1 MTNLKQA
8 RTSQETENLPERCPL
23 ATSDGGEIAALELAA
38 EEILARAV
46 EFAPRQEDLRGLLER
61 LEAAGI
67 PRAAL
72 GRRVLSSARL
82 LALPTS
88 VAIEISLALLLAF
101 TEALA
106 TSLWTLQADG
116 GLRHC
121 AHYGAFDANRRQT
134 RWLARSLL
142 AGRQSG
148 VCSARDAVGVLIE
161 RAPSGGAALIARGRR
176 GDERGADERGPLLQ
190 AAAPVLAAL
199 LERDELL
206 AADTHGSEEAL
217 QAVERRLTRLRFDLH
232 DGPQQ
237 DLFLLGE
244 DIRAF
249 REQLAATLGRNPARE
264 RLLGRVD
271 DLEARLVAL
280 DGDLRRIAAFVKSP
294 LMNTEALP
302 ETLAKLC
309 EAFAARAGIEPQV
322 KLAGNLFDLTDSQ
335 QIALL
340 SLIREALNNIREHS
354 SAKRVQISVS
364 ASATGIE
371 ATVADDGR
379 GFDPETTLVDAARRG
394 HLGLVG
400 MHERVRML
408 GGVTRIDSRPG
419 GPTVISVSLPAW
431 RQVA

>member
-1 MTNLKQA
+1 MSNPQRG
-8 RTSQETENLPERCPL
+8 RTSQRIEDLPQRCAT
-23 ATSDGGEIAALELAA
+23 ATSVGGPIAALELAA

-46 EFAPRQEDLRGLLER
+46 ELAPRQDELRKLLER
-61 LEAAGI
+61 LDAAGI

-72 GRRVLSSARL
+72 GRRVLSSPQL

-88 VAIEISLALLLAF
+88 VAIEVTLALLLAF
-101 TEALA
+101 GEAAA
-106 TSLWTLQADG
+106 TSLWTLQPDG
-116 GLRHC
+116 ELRHL
-121 AHYGAFDANRRQT
+121 ARYGNFDAARQQT

-142 AGRQSG
+142 AGRLSG
-148 VCSARDAVGVLIE
+148 LQSARDAVGVLVA
-161 RAPSGGAALIARGRR
+161 RPQPGGAALIARGRP
-176 GDERGADERGPLLQ
+176 RGADQRGPLLQ
-190 AAAPVLAAL
+190 AAAPTLAAL

-206 AADTHGSEEAL
+206 ARSANRSEEAL

-249 REQLAATLGRNPARE
+249 REQLASALEGNPASE

-294 LMNTEALP
+294 LMQAEPLA

-309 EAFAARAGIEPQV
+309 DAFSARTGIEPQV
-322 KLAGNLFDLTDSQ
+322 ELAGNLLDLTDSQ
-335 QIALL
+335 QITLL

-354 SAKRVQISVS
+354 EASTVRISVS
-364 ASATGIE
+364 ASPAGIE

-379 GFDPETTLVDAARRG
+379 GFEPETTLIEAARRG